1 MIVSAPLTDVILT
14 VSSQGRSDIRRIIT
28 GVIFDLDGVLT
39 DTETHFFRAV
49 NVLLTDR
56 GHEALTDHEMIGL
69 VGLDNAS
76 LWNRLRTVRRLGMS
90 LAEYT
95 KRVDSIAHDIYAL
108 EMKPSDGAIELL
120 ARVRAQRLP
129 MGLATSGEMAW
140 VGNRLS
146 ILGIEEAFDAVVTGD
161 QTSHPK
167 PDPEIYRTAMSE
179 LNIDQS
185 QALAIEDSPIGI
197 QAAKAAGM
205 FTIAVRT
212 TWTRNRDLSISDTVV
227 DSLHEITFE
236 SSPVRAG

>member
-1 MIVSAPLTDVILT
+1 MIVSAPLSDAILT
-14 VSSQGRSDIRRIIT
+14 VNAQGRSGVRRTIT
-28 GVIFDLDGVLT
+28 SVIFDLDGVLT

-49 NVLLTDR
+49 NVLLTDQE
-56 GHEALTDHEMIGL
+56 HEALTDHEMIGL

-76 LWNRLRTVRRLGMS
+76 LWNHLRTVRPLEMS

-95 KRVDSIAHDIYAL
+95 KRVDSIAQNIYAL

-146 ILGIEEAFDAVVTGD
+146 ILGIEDAFDAVVTGD
-161 QTSHPK
+161 QTNHPK
-167 PDPEIYRTAMSE
+167 PDPEIYRIALGK
-179 LNIDQS
+179 LNRDPS

-212 TWTRNRDLSISDTVV
+212 TWTRHRDLSLADTVV